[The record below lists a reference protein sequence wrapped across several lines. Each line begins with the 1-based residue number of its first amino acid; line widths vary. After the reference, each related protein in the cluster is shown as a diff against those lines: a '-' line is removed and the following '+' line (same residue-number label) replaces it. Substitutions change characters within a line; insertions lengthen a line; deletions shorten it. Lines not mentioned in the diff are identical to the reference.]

1 MSETDLL
8 SVDGVRAGAK
18 RLGRKK
24 ERELHSL
31 LPPQPRACV
40 YENQVAQRDL
50 NCSDFPYTVSQG

>member
-1 MSETDLL
+1 MSESDLF

-24 ERELHSL
+24 ERALDSP

-40 YENQVAQRDL
+40 YEHQVAQHDL
-50 NCSDFPYTVSQG
+50 NSDFSYTVSQG